1 MEKINRES
9 KKFYERE
16 LKQYWENKKRL
27 CRLLDRAEKAVYDKN
42 TSSRTII
49 YLQERIQNIEITI
62 KQLKPFEK
70 EIFELIFKEQL
81 DWKECKFR
89 KNIDKN
95 TYYNIFNKAIYLL
108 AKEFG
113 EIWKENYGE
122 I

>member
-1 MEKINRES
+1 MEKINIES

-113 EIWKENYGE
+113 EI
-122 I
+122 

>member
-49 YLQERIQNIEITI
+49 SVSYTHLRAHETSV
-62 KQLKPFEK
+62 
-70 EIFELIFKEQL
+70 
-81 DWKECKFR
+81 
-89 KNIDKN
+89 
-95 TYYNIFNKAIYLL
+95 
-108 AKEFG
+108 
-113 EIWKENYGE
+113 
-122 I
+122 

>member
-1 MEKINRES
+1 MEKINKES

-16 LKQYWENKKRL
+16 LRQYWENKKRL
-27 CRLLDRAEKAVYDKN
+27 YNLLDKAEKNLNDDY

-49 YLQERIQNIEITI
+49 YLQERMQNIEIAI
-62 KQLKPFEK
+62 QQLKPFEK
-70 EIFELIFKEQL
+70 EIFNLIFKENL
-81 DWKECKFR
+81 DWKVCKFR

-113 EIWKENYGE
+113 EI
-122 I
+122 